1 MAAACRERTY
11 FVSEPLSSSPDLT
24 VTVDVPTPRSLV
36 LNNPPGQSKPDAQ
49 NYESQISA
57 TNQTEHRRY
66 TVEPIITPASAPNFV
81 PIPPEP
87 DIPPPPDRDLQDLAK
102 RLVDGYFKS
111 ESIPDADPLVIGQS
125 LEFWVS
131 RDRGSVLVSGEV
143 AHISEHA
150 YWIFENG
157 FMPNPSDIQ
166 LVAEN
171 FENDV
176 WPSVTSVFG
185 RPVSPGIDGDD
196 RIVIYNA
203 VLRAG
208 AGGYFSAADSYPSAI
223 NPFSNQREALYI
235 SANHINL
242 TSTDY
247 LDTLA
252 HELQHATHFAAD
264 PSEDTWV
271 NEGLSEIAAELAGFV
286 RSATS
291 AFMEEPSTSLTDW
304 PQDITV
310 SAANYGAANLFF
322 EFLSAHYGGYEMLR
336 VVAQNEEDGL
346 ASIDSSL
353 TQLGF
358 DVTADDVFADWL
370 IANYLSAEQGA
381 YSYKKLTDTPIKNLY
396 KQAPSSISHDIQAFG
411 ADYYV
416 TSTESDRI
424 NIVFTGEPETSLI
437 GVPAHSGKTCWW
449 TNHGDSI
456 DSKLTRVI
464 DLTSVD
470 SATLRYW
477 TFYDI
482 EEFWDYAYVMVST
495 DEGATWDIL
504 STNSTTDLDPNG
516 NAYGS
521 GLTGATAGWVQD
533 FVDLSDYAGKELLL
547 RFEYITDDAVS
558 SKGACFDDFEIPEI
572 NWSDDSSN
580 IGGWISDG
588 FVLAE
593 KSVPT
598 QYLIQVIHEKN
609 IGEPVVYQIPVD
621 STAVGSLTVKGVGKD
636 DFIIMII
643 SAVNRHSTIPTDYTL
658 SIST

>member
-1 MAAACRERTY
+1 
-11 FVSEPLSSSPDLT
+11 
-24 VTVDVPTPRSLV
+24 
-36 LNNPPGQSKPDAQ
+36 
-49 NYESQISA
+49 
-57 TNQTEHRRY
+57 
-66 TVEPIITPASAPNFV
+66 
-81 PIPPEP
+81 
-87 DIPPPPDRDLQDLAK
+87 
-102 RLVDGYFKS
+102 
-111 ESIPDADPLVIGQS
+111 
-125 LEFWVS
+125 
-131 RDRGSVLVSGEV
+131 
-143 AHISEHA
+143 
-150 YWIFENG
+150 
-157 FMPNPSDIQ
+157 
-166 LVAEN
+166 
-171 FENDV
+171 
-176 WPSVTSVFG
+176 
-185 RPVSPGIDGDD
+185 
-196 RIVIYNA
+196 
-203 VLRAG
+203 
-208 AGGYFSAADSYPSAI
+208 
-223 NPFSNQREALYI
+223 
-235 SANHINL
+235 
-242 TSTDY
+242 
-247 LDTLA
+247 
-252 HELQHATHFAAD
+252 
-264 PSEDTWV
+264 
-271 NEGLSEIAAELAGFV
+271 
-286 RSATS
+286 
-291 AFMEEPSTSLTDW
+291 STSLTDW
-304 PQDITV
+304 AQDITV
-310 SAANYGAANLFF
+310 SAANYGAAHLFF
-322 EFLSAHYGGYEMLR
+322 EFLSTHYGGYEMLG

-396 KQAPSSISHDIQAFG
+396 KQAPDSISHNIQAFG

-482 EEFWDYAYVMVST
+482 EEFWDYAYVMVSP

-588 FVLAE
+588 FVLAK

-636 DFIIMII
+636 DFIVMII